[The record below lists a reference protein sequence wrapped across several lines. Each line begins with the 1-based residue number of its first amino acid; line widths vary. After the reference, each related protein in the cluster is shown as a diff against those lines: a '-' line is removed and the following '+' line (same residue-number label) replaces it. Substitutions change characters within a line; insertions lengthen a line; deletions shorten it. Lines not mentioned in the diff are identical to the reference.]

1 MSLWCECKECGGT
14 DEFIMCENKLL
25 DAWVEAYKPKP
36 FIPAVKCLSLKTKKL
51 NIERKASF
59 LTMIIVFLSF
69 ISF

>member
-1 MSLWCECKECGGT
+1 MSLWCECKDCGGT

-36 FIPAVKCLSLKTKKL
+36 FIPSLKTKKL
-51 NIERKASF
+51 SVERKASF